1 MNESLTVQPIT
12 VPPAAAAGAPA
23 APTAVWD
30 LLPAEQQPQ
39 WSAHPDLP
47 EVRRTLREAPA
58 LTTAEDVRTL
68 RRQLADVALGRARL
82 LQAGDCA
89 EDVRECGAAHT
100 AAKAALLTGLAGRMG
115 RHTGQPVVSI
125 GRMGGQFAKPRSRPT
140 EIHDGVDLPVF
151 RGHIVNSPEPNARAR
166 RHDPNRML
174 QAYEAS
180 AHVLRALGAER
191 TGPHGPWAS
200 HEALVMDYESP
211 QVRRDPETGD
221 LYLASTHFP
230 WIGERTRQPGL
241 AHVELL
247 ASVTNPVACKIGP
260 SATAEDVVR
269 LCGVLDPHRQPG
281 RLTLI
286 LRMGVR
292 APGLAIAP
300 IAEAVRSAGHPVIWV
315 SDPLHANTVQTSSG
329 LKTRRLDDA
338 VGEAVAFRRALE
350 EQGLHP
356 GGLHLE
362 TAAAD
367 VTECVGGPVAGEHA
381 LSERYETLCDPR
393 LNPAQARELIDA
405 VFS

>member
-1 MNESLTVQPIT
+1 MNESLTV
-12 VPPAAAAGAPA
+12 AGAQ
-23 APTAVWD
+23 APAVWD

-39 WSAHPDLP
+39 WGAHPDLP
-47 EVRRTLREAPA
+47 QVRRTLREAPA
-58 LTTAEDVRTL
+58 LTSAEDVRTL
-68 RRQLADVALGRARL
+68 RRQLAEVALGRARL

-89 EDVRECGAAHT
+89 EDIRVCGAADT
-100 AAKAALLTGLAGRMG
+100 AAKAELLADLAGRMAA
-115 RHTGQPVVSI
+115 HTGQPVVRI

-140 EIHDGVDLPVF
+140 ETTHDGLDLPVF
-151 RGHIVNSPEPNARAR
+151 RGHLVNSPEPNGQAR

-180 AHVLRALGAER
+180 SAVLRALDEER
-191 TGPHGPWAS
+191 TDAYGPWAS

-211 QVRRDPETGD
+211 QVRRDPETGTP
-221 LYLASTHFP
+221 YLASTHLP
-230 WIGERTRQPGL
+230 WIGERTRQRGL

-247 ASVTNPVACKIGP
+247 ASVANPVACKVGP
-260 SATAEDVVR
+260 SATAEEVVR
-269 LCGVLDPHRQPG
+269 LCRVLDPNRLPG

-300 IAEAVRSAGHPVIWV
+300 IAEAVQREGHPVVWL
-315 SDPLHANTVQTSSG
+315 SDPLHGNTVQTASG
-329 LKTRRLDDA
+329 IKTRRLSDA
-338 VGEAVAFRRALE
+338 VDEAVAFRKALE
-350 EQGLHP
+350 QQGLHP

-367 VTECVGGPVAGEHA
+367 VTECLGGPVADERA
-381 LSERYETLCDPR
+381 LSGRYESLCDPR

>member
-1 MNESLTVQPIT
+1 MNESLAVQ
-12 VPPAAAAGAPA
+12 GAPA
-23 APTAVWD
+23 PEVWD

-47 EVRRTLREAPA
+47 GVRRALRDAPA
-58 LTTAEDVRTL
+58 LTTAGDVRTL
-68 RRQLADVALGRARL
+68 RRQLADVALGRARV
-82 LQAGDCA
+82 LQTGDCA
-89 EDVRECGAAHT
+89 EDVHECGAAHT
-100 AAKAALLTGLAGRMG
+100 AAKAELLAELADRVAL
-115 RHTGQPVVSI
+115 HTGRPVVRI

-140 EIHDGVDLPVF
+140 ETVGGVDLPVF
-151 RGHIVNSPEPNARAR
+151 RGHLVNSPEPNAPAR

-180 AHVLRALGAER
+180 AAVLRALDGER
-191 TGPHGPWAS
+191 TDAYGPWAS

-211 QVRRDPETGD
+211 QVRRDPETGEP
-221 LYLASTHFP
+221 YLASTHFP

-241 AHVELL
+241 AHVEFL
-247 ASVTNPVACKIGP
+247 AALANPVGCKIGP
-260 SATAEDVVR
+260 SATPEQVVR
-269 LCGVLDPHRQPG
+269 LCRILDPGRLPG

-286 LRMGVR
+286 LRMGVGTPASAV
-292 APGLAIAP
+292 APVV
-300 IAEAVRSAGHPVIWV
+300 EAVQGAGHPVVWL
-315 SDPLHANTVQTSSG
+315 SDPLHGNTVQTSAG
-329 LKTRRLDDA
+329 VKTRRLSDA
-338 VGEAVAFRRALE
+338 VGEALTFRKVLE

-367 VTECVGGPVAGEHA
+367 VTECLGGPVTGEHA
-381 LSERYETLCDPR
+381 LSERYESLCDPR